1 MENFKRPENNHK
13 CCRQQDQSRC
23 LAGQDLL
30 MAFHTKLV
38 NAPISIVCKALFQ
51 KAFSMPVP
59 LFSKGLF
66 PLLRTEHEIIDLLFG
81 WKLSYNCTMAVFV
94 TISYN
99 SFRNNLLHRD
109 LHKKIKIKTFLLIW
123 IKVAKSRNVFSSS

>member
-23 LAGQDLL
+23 LAEQNLL

-38 NAPISIVCKALFQ
+38 NAPISIVHQALFQ
-51 KAFSMPVP
+51 KAFSVSALVP
-59 LFSKGLF
+59 LFFFSKGLYV
-66 PLLRTEHEIIDLLFG
+66 LYRTEHEIIDLLFG
-81 WKLSYNCTMAVFV
+81 WKLSYSLFV

-109 LHKKIKIKTFLLIW
+109 LRKKIKI
-123 IKVAKSRNVFSSS
+123 

>member
-23 LAGQDLL
+23 LAEQALL

-38 NAPISIVCKALFQ
+38 NAPISIVHGALFQ
-51 KAFSMPVP
+51 KAFSVQCVSSSSSFF
-59 LFSKGLF
+59 FSKGLYV
-66 PLLRTEHEIIDLLFG
+66 LYRTEHEIIDLLFG
-81 WKLSYNCTMAVFV
+81 WKLSFNCTMAVFV

-109 LHKKIKIKTFLLIW
+109 LGKKIKISNFLLW
-123 IKVAKSRNVFSSS
+123 F